1 MPDLVEAGLPAR
13 EPECPG
19 RNRPCEFFNGWA
31 RCPNGHTY
39 P

>member
-1 MPDLVEAGLPAR
+1 VSDLVEAGLPAR
-13 EPECPG
+13 EPECPEG
-19 RNRPCEFFNGWA
+19 NRHYEIFNGWA